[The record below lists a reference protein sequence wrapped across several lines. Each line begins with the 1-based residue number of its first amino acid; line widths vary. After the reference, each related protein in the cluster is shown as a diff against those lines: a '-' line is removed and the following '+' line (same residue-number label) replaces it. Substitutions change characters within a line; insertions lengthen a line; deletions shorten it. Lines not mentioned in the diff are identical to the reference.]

1 MLLNHKGIKLLISGR
16 SGTGKT
22 TFFCRYLLGSRH
34 PRVWV
39 YDHQGEMRHRPE
51 MRGWPIADSL
61 DELGEIAESHGR
73 VVYDPAADFPG
84 ALAEGWDTFCAIAF
98 ELVKRGHAP
107 LLLGADEIQQLGDA
121 LTISPE
127 FAACLETGRRYGLDL
142 ALSGQQLNIIHNRI
156 RNQATEIVAFAQ
168 GDERALKFLG
178 DMGVDVEKV
187 RALPPHHYVH
197 LDTRTGKI
205 SSH

>member
-1 MLLNHKGIKLLISGR
+1 
-16 SGTGKT
+16 
-22 TFFCRYLLGSRH
+22 
-34 PRVWV
+34 
-39 YDHQGEMRHRPE
+39 

-61 DELGEIAESHGR
+61 DQFAELGEKHGR
-73 VVYDPAADFPG
+73 IIYDPAADFPG
-84 ALAEGWDTFCAIAF
+84 ALADGWDVFCAVAF
-98 ELVKRGHAP
+98 EMARRGQSP
-107 LLLGADEIQQLGDA
+107 LLLAADEIQQLGDA

-178 DMGVDVEKV
+178 DMGIDVERV

-197 LDTRTGKI
+197 LDTRTGAVTW
-205 SSH
+205 H